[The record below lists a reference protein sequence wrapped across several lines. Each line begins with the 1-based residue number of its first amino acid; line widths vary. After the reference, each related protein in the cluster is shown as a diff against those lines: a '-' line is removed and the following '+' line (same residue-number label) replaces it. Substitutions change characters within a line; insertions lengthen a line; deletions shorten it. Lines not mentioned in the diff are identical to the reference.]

1 MIKISTAVIMSLAF
15 FAFGIYAG
23 HLISSSFTL
32 GIEQN
37 PMIPKTSLQ
46 EQAKEEEQAE
56 RQKQNQLQQASRS
69 ADQPSGVDAVVAPGA
84 QDAMGLSILKKELRD
99 NPEKVEAWT
108 RLGNWYFDH
117 GQPAEAVAAYEF
129 SLKLRPDDPNV
140 ITDQGIMYRSLGQYE
155 KALTAFRL
163 ASKIA
168 PWHNPALF
176 NTGVVLLDLKRRQE
190 ALETWK
196 TLQARD
202 PKFITPQGKSI
213 TETIT
218 SMEQE

>member
-1 MIKISTAVIMSLAF
+1 MIKISTAVLMSLAF
-15 FAFGIYAG
+15 FVFGIYAG

-37 PMIPKTSLQ
+37 PMVPATSL
-46 EQAKEEEQAE
+46 KEQAE
-56 RQKQNQLQQASRS
+56 ADERAERQTRSQMQQASKP
-69 ADQPSGVDAVVAPGA
+69 ADIDAVAAPNA
-84 QDAMGLSILKKELRD
+84 QDNMELSILKKELRG
-99 NPEKVEAWT
+99 NPEKAEAWT

-117 GQPAEAVAAYEF
+117 SQPAEAVTAYAF

-155 KALTAFRL
+155 KALATFRL

-176 NTGVVLLDLKRRQE
+176 NTGVALLDLKRRQE

-202 PKFITPQGKSI
+202 PKFITPRGVSI
-213 TETIT
+213 TETIK